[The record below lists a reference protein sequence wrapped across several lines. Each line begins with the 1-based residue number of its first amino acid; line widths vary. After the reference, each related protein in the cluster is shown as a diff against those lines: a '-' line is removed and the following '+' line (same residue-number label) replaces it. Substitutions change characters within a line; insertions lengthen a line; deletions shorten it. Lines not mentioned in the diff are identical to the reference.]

1 MCGYNSDTARAQLE
15 RALRDTLTPDA
26 VAQIAAALRLADGAQ
41 LVWFRAVLES
51 MVERSKQARAW

>member
-26 VAQIAAALRLADGAQ
+26 VAQIAAALRLADDAQ